1 MEVALHYRNREEL
14 HLLGPAVD
22 VNISP
27 VTEHDELPIVEH
39 PALIDTGA
47 TESCIDGN
55 LANAIGLPVVDRR
68 PVSGVHGVSAV
79 NFYLATLTIPILSFT
94 ARGLFADVELGGA
107 IPYSTLLG
115 RDFLRRCKMTYDG
128 TEGKI
133 VLQISNQAS
142 SD

>member
-55 LANAIGLPVVDRR
+55 LANAIGLPVVD
-68 PVSGVHGVSAV
+68 
-79 NFYLATLTIPILSFT
+79 LSFT
-94 ARGLFADVELGGA
+94 ARGLFAGVELGGA
-107 IPYSTLLG
+107 IPYSALLG